1 MIRLRLK
8 EVLQEKKVSQ
18 SKLSRIADVSMSTI
32 QEMYHNPYHDAALS
46 TLDRI
51 ATALKIK
58 VCELYETVPDDDG
71 RP

>member
-18 SKLSRIADVSMSTI
+18 SKLSRLADVSISTI
-32 QEMYHNPYHDAALS
+32 QEMYHNPYHDAVLS

-51 ATALKIK
+51 AKALKVN
-58 VCELYETVPDDDG
+58 VCDLYEVLPDEEEG
-71 RP
+71 E

>member
-18 SKLSRIADVSMSTI
+18 SKLSRLADVSMSTI
-32 QEMYHNPYHDAALS
+32 QEMYHNPYHDASLS

-58 VCELYETVPDDDG
+58 VCELYETVLDDDG

>member
-8 EVLQEKKVSQ
+8 EVLQETKVSQ
-18 SKLSRIADVSMSTI
+18 AKLSRLADVSPSTI
-32 QEMYHNPYHDAALS
+32 QEMCHNPSHDVMIS

-51 ATALKIK
+51 ATALK
-58 VCELYETVPDDDG
+58 VNVHDLYEVLPDE